1 MRYAMRCA
9 ICDGC
14 THERGKLQPAHGRAT
29 SFFVFF
35 PMGLDLALWSFR
47 RMLGRMRARSTTQ
60 LSVPFAFRSPRLVTR
75 FTTRTTT
82 GGWTPRG
89 PRTYLFGVRGSAGVC
104 SSRFSGDVATALCP
118 ESLRCCLSVGSSPCR
133 GQLLSRYFSSWRACV
148 PSGSVPRFTSFF
160 ARRVLAVLPVV
171 VYAAD
176 GRSPVRATGP
186 SPTSVANQGSRE
198 RKRSPEVGGS
208 TVAWPCSLVPRAA
221 DVCSCAAARL
231 RSCVLIF
238 GR

>member
-1 MRYAMRCA
+1 MRCDA
-9 ICDGC
+9 RFVMAAPTREGNCIPHTEGQLRFSFSFPWASILLFGASVACLGGC
-14 THERGKLQPAHGRAT
+14 VHA
-29 SFFVFF
+29 
-35 PMGLDLALWSFR
+35 
-47 RMLGRMRARSTTQ
+47 ARTQ